1 MIDSSCGYLS
11 LCEAAAEA
19 SSLGKIGQ
27 VVAKASSSNIAGLLG
42 DKYDYSETELEKSG
56 YLGAEGKQCKKVY
69 RCKEDIGSKIN
80 VWVRLF
86 RGLVVTGFE
95 EMGLMGSY
103 VMKSLSI
110 IEMKDF

>member
-56 YLGAEGKQCKKVY
+56 YLGAEEKQCNN
-69 RCKEDIGSKIN
+69 GSKIN

-110 IEMKDF
+110 IEMKDFY